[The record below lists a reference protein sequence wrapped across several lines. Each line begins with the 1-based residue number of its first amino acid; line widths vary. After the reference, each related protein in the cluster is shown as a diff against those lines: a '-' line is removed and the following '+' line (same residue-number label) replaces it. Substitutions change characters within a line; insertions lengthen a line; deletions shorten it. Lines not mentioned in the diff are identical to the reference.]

1 MVRDAVIE
9 VITEPARFGS
19 VEDDGVERRQQ
30 GGFFWRGGGRQWR
43 FLELVVRAAFEC
55 GTIRF
60 LESGNSTMDT
70 FVLLIG

>member
-30 GGFFWRGGGRQWR
+30 GGWR